1 MIFGSATIEKFFH
14 RCDFSETLSL
24 YLAHIPVKLIME
36 KASCLLLCPLTVEVR
51 GKGEGNTEK
60 AFCCSYLVPT
70 NHGRGVFLGH
80 IEPQRI
86 TWGAMLKAA
95 KCELVSGSI
104 DIQSVRSSLFLDDSN
119 FTTEIILQ
127 IANLI

>member
-1 MIFGSATIEKFFH
+1 
-14 RCDFSETLSL
+14 
-24 YLAHIPVKLIME
+24 ME
-36 KASCLLLCPLTVEVR
+36 KASCLLLCPLTVGVR

-60 AFCCSYLVPT
+60 AFCCSYLVST
-70 NHGRGVFLGH
+70 NHGRGVLGH
-80 IEPQRI
+80 TEPQRI
-86 TWGAMLKAA
+86 TRGAMLKAA

-104 DIQSVRSSLFLDDSN
+104 DIQSVRSSLFLNDSN